1 MSSRLDFGG
10 QVVELI
16 RGLARILDLQ
26 STSRLG
32 TGVLCLLVLVG
43 SDIDVGRLWHQFVVV
58 GLPLCSCVAETVNCR
73 CNKV

>member
-1 MSSRLDFGG
+1 MSSRLDFDG

-16 RGLARILDLQ
+16 RGLARILDLR

-43 SDIDVGRLWHQFVVV
+43 SDVGVGRL
-58 GLPLCSCVAETVNCR
+58 
-73 CNKV
+73 